1 MSKRRFSVRPSL
13 GPPPFSR
20 ALSRRRA
27 EIQDE
32 RRYRVWVTPRRTAR
46 FPTLDL
52 AQAFAGGLFHDQD
65 HVVIL
70 EKLAP
75 NGCWLQLDRLA

>member
-1 MSKRRFSVRPSL
+1 MANKLRKVP
-13 GPPPFSR
+13 
-20 ALSRRRA
+20 
-27 EIQDE
+27 DE
-32 RRYRVWVTPRRTAR
+32 GRYRVWITALRAAR
-46 FPTLDL
+46 FQTLDH
-52 AQAFAGGLFHDQD
+52 AQAFAGHLFHDRE